1 MNDPRKLS
9 QELLTITK
17 GMDSGRSP
25 SIIGQDQVAFAVN
38 VTFRDGYTTSRPG
51 WKKVPITFANQ
62 EEQDWFRSHASQGA
76 DVFNPY
82 NGESLVV
89 CSVGGRA
96 YALNVTDNEIQSI
109 TPPDGGNAPN
119 NQTAW
124 FCQAQKYL
132 IIQDGQ
138 SLPIIWDGGSNARRS
153 NIADEVPVGKQMAY
167 GQGRLF
173 VVTPNGR
180 QIAAG
185 DFAGIGDGSV
195 LKFTEINSLNGGGL
209 INPVVEGGPFTAL
222 KFTAKPN
229 TVAGQGPLLA
239 FTPTVVTAYN
249 PIPQRELW
257 NTIDFS
263 QVSLISN
270 GAIAQASTT
279 IVNGDVFYRSVDGI
293 RSFVMAQRDFS
304 NQWGNVPQSREMD
317 RIISND
323 PSVFMNFASSTL
335 FDNRLLVT
343 CIPRPVDENACI
355 FQGLIAL
362 NFDNVSSMYSKLP
375 PAYDGVWTGLDIY
388 QIVTGV
394 FSGVER
400 CFALVRGQDDDHST
414 EVWELTK
421 DDPFDNGNCEITS
434 SIETGSYIAG
444 NPKSLKRLMNAEIF
458 LDKMK
463 GDAIEI
469 DLKYRPDEY
478 PCWIDW
484 QTLTDCAAWEDC
496 VQVPVGQ
503 CHTLREFK
511 PQYRPRMTFD
521 QPPNQCDSTLSKRL
535 FRSAYSFQF
544 RIAWTGHLRIKQ
556 FVMNFYLQD
565 DLPQDRC

>member
-1 MNDPRKLS
+1 MNDARKIT
-9 QELLTITK
+9 QELLTVNK

-25 SIIGQDQVAFAVN
+25 SIIGQDQVSFAVN
-38 VTFRDGYTTSRPG
+38 TTFRNGYPTSRPG
-51 WKKVPITFANQ
+51 WKKLPISFSTQ
-62 EEQDWFRSHASQGA
+62 EQQDWFRSHPSQGA
-76 DVFNPY
+76 DIY
-82 NGESLVV
+82 NAVNGQSLVV

-96 YALNVTDNEIQSI
+96 YTLNVSNYEIQSI
-109 TPPDGGNAPN
+109 TPPTGGNAPN
-119 NQTAW
+119 LPTAW
-124 FCQAQKYL
+124 FCQAQKFL

-153 NIADEVPVGKQMAY
+153 NLTANEVPVGKQMAY

-173 VVTPNGR
+173 VVKPNGR

-185 DFAGIGDGSV
+185 DFAGFGDGAV
-195 LKFTEINSLNGGGL
+195 LDFTEINVLNGGGL
-209 INPVVEGGPFTAL
+209 INPVVEGGDFTAL

-229 TVAGQGPLLA
+229 TVAGQGALLA
-239 FTPTVVTAYN
+239 FTSTVVTAYD
-249 PIPQRELW
+249 PIPDRTQW
-257 NTIDFS
+257 ANINFS

-270 GAIAQASTT
+270 GAVAQASTT

-293 RSFVMAQRDFS
+293 RSFIMAQRDFS

-317 RIISND
+317 RVISHDSPIFSNYT
-323 PSVFMNFASSTL
+323 SSTL
-335 FDNRLLVT
+335 FDNRYLVT
-343 CIPRPVDENACI
+343 CIPKPVGENACV

-362 NFDNVSSMYSKLP
+362 NFDNVSSMYNKLP

-400 CFALVRGQDDDHST
+400 CFALVRGNDDDGTT

-421 DDPFDNGNCEITS
+421 DEPFDNGKCEIVS
-434 SIETGSYIAG
+434 ALETGSYIGG
-444 NPKSLKRLMNAEIF
+444 NPRQLKKLANAEIF
-458 LDKMK
+458 LDQMK
-463 GDAIEI
+463 GDNITI

-478 PCWIDW
+478 ACWIDW

-496 VQVPVGQ
+496 VQVPIGQ
-503 CHTLREFK
+503 CHTLKDLK
-511 PQYRPRMTFD
+511 PQYRPRKTFD
-521 QPPNQCDSTLSKRL
+521 QPPNECDPLSKKL
-535 FRSAYSFQF
+535 FRAAYSFQF
-544 RIAWTGHLRIKQ
+544 RIQWTGHLRIKQ
-556 FVMNFYLQD
+556 FVMSFWIQD